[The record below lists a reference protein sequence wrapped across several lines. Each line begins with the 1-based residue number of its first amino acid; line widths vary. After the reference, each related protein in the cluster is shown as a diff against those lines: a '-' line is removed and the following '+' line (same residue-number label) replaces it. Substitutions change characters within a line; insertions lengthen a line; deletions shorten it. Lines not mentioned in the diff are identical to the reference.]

1 MESYLSS
8 NSNAVDEIQKS
19 IYTILRQYGFKKHGR
34 TFHRFVD
41 GDVSQVITFQLGQSY
56 LDMNHLL
63 FVNVGIRI
71 PECMT
76 HRFTPEENPKKYY
89 KEYEC
94 NIRSRLG
101 NVEGKEESCYDLHMA
116 IEPIVEDILRQLR
129 DVVLP
134 VFEILSSRESILDHR
149 REFPNFDLLNDHLIL
164 LEEAMIYGRRGDLK
178 QAEESFDWYY
188 RLFASGQLVQKD
200 YRTIENHLK
209 YLNELAGIL
218 GLPIPVMS

>member
-1 MESYLSS
+1 
-8 NSNAVDEIQKS
+8 
-19 IYTILRQYGFKKHGR
+19 
-34 TFHRFVD
+34 
-41 GDVSQVITFQLGQSY
+41 
-56 LDMNHLL
+56 
-63 FVNVGIRI
+63 
-71 PECMT
+71 
-76 HRFTPEENPKKYY
+76 
-89 KEYEC
+89 
-94 NIRSRLG
+94 
-101 NVEGKEESCYDLHMA
+101 MA